1 MGSNDL
7 WKRGNGVI
15 RNQHGVGLH
24 NAKLT
29 DSKKEGSSSDVC
41 YCDSLSGAFVSE
53 SRKIVMEQNI
63 CFNNVCTNVCL
74 FLTGKP
80 IKVELR
86 QVKSTKQE
94 FRVMIN

>member
-1 MGSNDL
+1 MTL
-7 WKRGNGVI
+7 GNGVI
-15 RNQHGVGLH
+15 RNQHGVGLD

-29 DSKKEGSSSDVC
+29 DSKKDGSSSGVC

-63 CFNNVCTNVCL
+63 CFNNVCTIFFFN
-74 FLTGKP
+74 FFFKP

>member
-1 MGSNDL
+1 MGSNEL

-29 DSKKEGSSSDVC
+29 DSKKEGSSSGVC

-53 SRKIVMEQNI
+53 SIKIVMEQNI
-63 CFNNVCTNVCL
+63 CFNVCTNGF

-86 QVKSTKQE
+86 QVKSTRIQG
-94 FRVMIN
+94 ND